1 MLNLRTYFIL
11 KLGRINMKIGKVL
24 LGILLGV
31 TTIIG
36 AFMLGIMLF
45 PFFAPEIQNTTV
57 QEATNTSQTKS
68 TERSL
73 TTTETT
79 SEKNRPFANPT
90 LTEQKQTED
99 PVLEKALNTPA
110 TPLTAFSSDPY
121 DWDLNQAQITN
132 GTAQS
137 IGWIQAEDSTGRIE
151 VEYHCFACD
160 TNWNGRNYAYE
171 WNGQTTTTKITPFTI
186 VGTPCEHQKSLK
198 NHGYIS

>member
-11 KLGRINMKIGKVL
+11 KLGRMNMKIGKVL

-36 AFMLGIMLF
+36 AFILGIMLF
-45 PFFAPEIQNTTV
+45 PLFAPEIQNTTI
-57 QEATNTSQTKS
+57 QEATNTSQAKS

-79 SEKNRPFANPT
+79 SPNDQQLVNQTPT
-90 LTEQKQTED
+90 QGQTPD
-99 PVLEKALNTPA
+99 PILEKALNTPA
-110 TPLTAFSSDPY
+110 TPSSAFSSDPY
-121 DWDLNQAQITN
+121 DWDLNQANITN

-137 IGWIQAEDSTGRIE
+137 IGWIQAEDATGRIE

-160 TNWNGRNYAYE
+160 TNWSGRNYAYE

>member
-11 KLGRINMKIGKVL
+11 KLGRINMKNGKVL

-36 AFMLGIMLF
+36 AFILGIMLF
-45 PFFAPEIQNTTV
+45 PLFAPEIQNTTI
-57 QEATNTSQTKS
+57 QEATNTSQAKS

-79 SEKNRPFANPT
+79 SPNDQQLVNQTPT
-90 LTEQKQTED
+90 QGQTQD
-99 PVLEKALNTPA
+99 PILEKALNTPA
-110 TPLTAFSSDPY
+110 TPLSAFSSDPY
-121 DWDLNQAQITN
+121 DWDLNQANITN

-137 IGWIQAEDSTGRIE
+137 IGWIQAEDATGRIE

-160 TNWNGRNYAYE
+160 TNWSGRNYAYE
-171 WNGQTTTTKITPFTI
+171 WNGQTMTTKITPFTI

>member
-1 MLNLRTYFIL
+1 
-11 KLGRINMKIGKVL
+11 MKIGKVL

-36 AFMLGIMLF
+36 AFILGIMLF
-45 PFFAPEIQNTTV
+45 PLFAPEIQNTTV
-57 QEATNTSQTKS
+57 QETTKTSQTKR

-79 SEKNRPFANPT
+79 SPNDQQLVN
-90 LTEQKQTED
+90 QTTPQGQTQD
-99 PVLEKALNTPA
+99 PILEKALNTPA
-110 TPLTAFSSDPY
+110 TPLSAFSSDPY
-121 DWDLNQAQITN
+121 DWDLNQANITN

-160 TNWNGRNYAYE
+160 TNWSGRNYAYE

-186 VGTPCEHQKSLK
+186 VGIPCEHQKSLK

>member
-1 MLNLRTYFIL
+1 
-11 KLGRINMKIGKVL
+11 MKIGKVL

-36 AFMLGIMLF
+36 AFILGIMLF
-45 PFFAPEIQNTTV
+45 PLFAPEIQNTTV
-57 QEATNTSQTKS
+57 QETTKTSQTKR

-79 SEKNRPFANPT
+79 SPNDQQLVN
-90 LTEQKQTED
+90 QTTPQGQTQD
-99 PVLEKALNTPA
+99 PILEKALNTPA
-110 TPLTAFSSDPY
+110 TPLSAFSSDPY
-121 DWDLNQAQITN
+121 DWDLNQANITN

-186 VGTPCEHQKSLK
+186 VGIPCEHQKSLK

>member
-1 MLNLRTYFIL
+1 
-11 KLGRINMKIGKVL
+11 MKIGKVL

-36 AFMLGIMLF
+36 AFILGIMLF
-45 PFFAPEIQNTTV
+45 PLFAPEIQNTTI
-57 QEATNTSQTKS
+57 QEATNTSQAKS

-73 TTTETT
+73 TTTETISPNDQQLVNQT
-79 SEKNRPFANPT
+79 PT
-90 LTEQKQTED
+90 QGQTPD
-99 PVLEKALNTPA
+99 PILEKALNTPA
-110 TPLTAFSSDPY
+110 TPLSAFSSDSY
-121 DWDLNQAQITN
+121 DWDLNQANITN

-137 IGWIQAEDSTGRIE
+137 IGWIQAEDATGRIE

-160 TNWNGRNYAYE
+160 TNWSGRNYAYE

>member
-11 KLGRINMKIGKVL
+11 KLGRMNMKNGKVL

-36 AFMLGIMLF
+36 AFILGIMLF
-45 PFFAPEIQNTTV
+45 PLFAPEIQNTTI
-57 QEATNTSQTKS
+57 QEATNTSQAKS

-79 SEKNRPFANPT
+79 SPNDQQLVNQTPT
-90 LTEQKQTED
+90 QGQTPD
-99 PVLEKALNTPA
+99 SILEKALNTPA
-110 TPLTAFSSDPY
+110 TPLSAFNSDPY
-121 DWDLNQAQITN
+121 DWDLNQANITN

-137 IGWIQAEDSTGRIE
+137 IGWIQAEDATGRIE

-160 TNWNGRNYAYE
+160 TNWSGRNYAYE

-186 VGTPCEHQKSLK
+186 VGTPCEHQKFLK

>member
-11 KLGRINMKIGKVL
+11 KLGRMNMKIGKVL

-36 AFMLGIMLF
+36 AFILGIMLF
-45 PFFAPEIQNTTV
+45 PLFAPEIQNTTI
-57 QEATNTSQTKS
+57 QEVTNTSQTKS
-68 TERSL
+68 TEGSL

-79 SEKNRPFANPT
+79 SPNDQQLVNQIPT
-90 LTEQKQTED
+90 QGQTQD
-99 PVLEKALNTPA
+99 PILEKALNTPA
-110 TPLTAFSSDPY
+110 TPLSAFSSDPY
-121 DWDLNQAQITN
+121 DWDLNQANITN

-137 IGWIQAEDSTGRIE
+137 IGWIQAEDATGRIE

-160 TNWNGRNYAYE
+160 TNWSGRNYAYE

>member
-11 KLGRINMKIGKVL
+11 KLGRMNMKIGKVL

-36 AFMLGIMLF
+36 AFILGIMLF
-45 PFFAPEIQNTTV
+45 PLFAPEIQNTTI
-57 QEATNTSQTKS
+57 QEGTNTSQTKS
-68 TERSL
+68 TEGSL

-79 SEKNRPFANPT
+79 SPNDQQ
-90 LTEQKQTED
+90 LVKQTPTQGQTQD
-99 PVLEKALNTPA
+99 PILEKALNTPA
-110 TPLTAFSSDPY
+110 TPLSAFSSDPY
-121 DWDLNQAQITN
+121 DWDLNQANITN

-137 IGWIQAEDSTGRIE
+137 IGWIQAEDATGRIE

-160 TNWNGRNYAYE
+160 TNWSGRNYAYE

>member
-1 MLNLRTYFIL
+1 
-11 KLGRINMKIGKVL
+11 MKIGKVL

-36 AFMLGIMLF
+36 AFILGIMLF
-45 PFFAPEIQNTTV
+45 PLFAPEIQNTTI
-57 QEATNTSQTKS
+57 QEVTNTSQTKS
-68 TERSL
+68 TKHSL

-79 SEKNRPFANPT
+79 SPNDQQLVNQTPT
-90 LTEQKQTED
+90 QGQTQD
-99 PVLEKALNTPA
+99 PILEKALNTPA
-110 TPLTAFSSDPY
+110 TPLSAFSSDPY
-121 DWDLNQAQITN
+121 DWDLNQANITN

-137 IGWIQAEDSTGRIE
+137 IGWIQAEDATGRIE

>member
-11 KLGRINMKIGKVL
+11 KLGRMNMKIGKVL

-36 AFMLGIMLF
+36 AFILGIMLF
-45 PFFAPEIQNTTV
+45 PLFAPEIQNTTI
-57 QEATNTSQTKS
+57 QEATNTSQAKS

-79 SEKNRPFANPT
+79 SPNDQQLVNQTPT
-90 LTEQKQTED
+90 QGQTPD
-99 PVLEKALNTPA
+99 SILEKALNTPA
-110 TPLTAFSSDPY
+110 TPLSAFSSDPY
-121 DWDLNQAQITN
+121 DWDLNQANITN

-137 IGWIQAEDSTGRIE
+137 IGWIQAEDATGRIE

-160 TNWNGRNYAYE
+160 TNWSGRNYAYE

>member
-11 KLGRINMKIGKVL
+11 KLGRMNMKIGKVL

-36 AFMLGIMLF
+36 AFILGIMLF
-45 PFFAPEIQNTTV
+45 PLFAPEIQNTTI
-57 QEATNTSQTKS
+57 QEATNTSQAKS

-79 SEKNRPFANPT
+79 SPNDQQLVNQTPT
-90 LTEQKQTED
+90 QGQTPE
-99 PVLEKALNTPA
+99 PILEKALNTPA
-110 TPLTAFSSDPY
+110 TPLSAFSSDPY
-121 DWDLNQAQITN
+121 DWDLNQANITN

-137 IGWIQAEDSTGRIE
+137 IGWIQAEDATGRIE

-160 TNWNGRNYAYE
+160 TNWSRRNYAYE

-186 VGTPCEHQKSLK
+186 VGTPCGHQKSLK

>member
-1 MLNLRTYFIL
+1 
-11 KLGRINMKIGKVL
+11 MKIGKVL

-36 AFMLGIMLF
+36 AFILGIMLF
-45 PFFAPEIQNTTV
+45 PLFAPEIQNTTI
-57 QEATNTSQTKS
+57 QEATNTSQAKS

-79 SEKNRPFANPT
+79 SPNDQQLVNQTPT
-90 LTEQKQTED
+90 QGQTPD
-99 PVLEKALNTPA
+99 PILEKALNTPA
-110 TPLTAFSSDPY
+110 TPLSAFSSYPY
-121 DWDLNQAQITN
+121 DWDLNQANITN

-137 IGWIQAEDSTGRIE
+137 IGWIQAEDATGRIE

-160 TNWNGRNYAYE
+160 TNWSGRNYAYE
-171 WNGQTTTTKITPFTI
+171 WNGQTTTKITPFTI

>member
-1 MLNLRTYFIL
+1 MNI
-11 KLGRINMKIGKVL
+11 KIGKVL

-36 AFMLGIMLF
+36 AFILGIMLF
-45 PFFAPEIQNTTV
+45 PLFAPEIQNTTI

-79 SEKNRPFANPT
+79 SPNDQQLVNQTPA
-90 LTEQKQTED
+90 EQGQTQD
-99 PVLEKALNTPA
+99 PILEKALNTPA

-121 DWDLNQAQITN
+121 DWDLNQANITN

-137 IGWIQAEDSTGRIE
+137 IGWIQAEDPTGRIE

-160 TNWNGRNYAYE
+160 TNWSGRNYAYE

>member
-1 MLNLRTYFIL
+1 
-11 KLGRINMKIGKVL
+11 MKIGKVL

-36 AFMLGIMLF
+36 AFILGIMLF
-45 PFFAPEIQNTTV
+45 PLFAPEIQNTTI
-57 QEATNTSQTKS
+57 QEATNTSQAKS
-68 TERSL
+68 TECSL

-79 SEKNRPFANPT
+79 SPNDQQLVNQTPT
-90 LTEQKQTED
+90 QGQTPD
-99 PVLEKALNTPA
+99 PILEKALNTPA
-110 TPLTAFSSDPY
+110 TPLSAFSSDPY
-121 DWDLNQAQITN
+121 DWDLNQANITN

-137 IGWIQAEDSTGRIE
+137 IGWIQAEDATGRIE

-160 TNWNGRNYAYE
+160 TNWSGRNYAYE

>member
-11 KLGRINMKIGKVL
+11 KLGRMNMKIGKVL

-36 AFMLGIMLF
+36 AFILGIMLF
-45 PFFAPEIQNTTV
+45 PLFAPEIQNTTI
-57 QEATNTSQTKS
+57 QEATNTSQAKS

-79 SEKNRPFANPT
+79 SPNDQQLVNQTPT
-90 LTEQKQTED
+90 QGQTPD
-99 PVLEKALNTPA
+99 SILEKALNTPA
-110 TPLTAFSSDPY
+110 TPLSAFSSDPY
-121 DWDLNQAQITN
+121 DWDLNQANITN

-137 IGWIQAEDSTGRIE
+137 IGWIQAEDATGRIE

-160 TNWNGRNYAYE
+160 TNWSGRNYAYE
-171 WNGQTTTTKITPFTI
+171 WNGQTMTTKITPFTI

>member
-11 KLGRINMKIGKVL
+11 KLGRMNMKIGKVL

-36 AFMLGIMLF
+36 AFILGIMLF
-45 PFFAPEIQNTTV
+45 PLFAPEIQNTTI
-57 QEATNTSQTKS
+57 QEATNTSQAKS

-79 SEKNRPFANPT
+79 SPNDQQLVNQTPT
-90 LTEQKQTED
+90 QGQTPD
-99 PVLEKALNTPA
+99 PILEKALNTPA
-110 TPLTAFSSDPY
+110 TPLSAFSSDPY
-121 DWDLNQAQITN
+121 DWDLNQANITN

-137 IGWIQAEDSTGRIE
+137 IGWIQAEDATGRIE

-160 TNWNGRNYAYE
+160 TNWSGRNYAYE
-171 WNGQTTTTKITPFTI
+171 WNGQTMTTKITPFTI

>member
-11 KLGRINMKIGKVL
+11 KLGRMNMKIGKVL

-36 AFMLGIMLF
+36 AFILGIMLF
-45 PFFAPEIQNTTV
+45 PLFAPEIQNTTI
-57 QEATNTSQTKS
+57 QEGTNTSQTKS
-68 TERSL
+68 TEGSL

-79 SEKNRPFANPT
+79 SPNDQQ
-90 LTEQKQTED
+90 LVKQTPTQGQNQD
-99 PVLEKALNTPA
+99 PILEKALNTPA
-110 TPLTAFSSDPY
+110 TPLSAFSSDPY
-121 DWDLNQAQITN
+121 DWDLNQANITN

-137 IGWIQAEDSTGRIE
+137 IGWIQAEDATGRIE

-160 TNWNGRNYAYE
+160 TNWSGRNYAYE